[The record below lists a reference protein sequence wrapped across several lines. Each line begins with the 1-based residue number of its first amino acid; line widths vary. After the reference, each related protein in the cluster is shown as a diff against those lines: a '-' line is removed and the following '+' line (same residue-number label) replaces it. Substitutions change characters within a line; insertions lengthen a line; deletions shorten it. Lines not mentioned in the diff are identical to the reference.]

1 MAFRRTEGATLLL
14 SRSLALAESDAPL
27 SRSVG
32 FPAGYAP
39 VAIVAVCL
47 LLWLLVSGAYR
58 VGRLVEQR
66 SELGRLLASAPAVE
80 DLQAATRQADS
91 LGMQL
96 MIQMGRLRATVPRR
110 GPPVP

>member
-39 VAIVAVCL
+39 LAIVGVCL
-47 LLWLLVSGAYR
+47 LLWLLVTGSFWA
-58 VGRLVEQR
+58 GRMVEQR

-80 DLQAATRQADS
+80 ELEAATRQADS
-91 LGMQL
+91 LGMQMML
-96 MIQMGRLRATVPRR
+96 QLGRLHRRR
-110 GPPVP
+110 GT